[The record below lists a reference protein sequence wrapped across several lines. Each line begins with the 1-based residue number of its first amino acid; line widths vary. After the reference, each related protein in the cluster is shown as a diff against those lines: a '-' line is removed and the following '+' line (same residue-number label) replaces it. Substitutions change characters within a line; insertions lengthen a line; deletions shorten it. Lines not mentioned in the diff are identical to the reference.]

1 MYLYPIIDPETGNII
16 DSNTLRVN
24 PRLKELYNFFKYNDK
39 VVDIPDYNTGDMK
52 IFSRDIL
59 EQIKKGEKGWE
70 NKLPE
75 GVSKLIINKKLFGYK
90 SK

>member
-1 MYLYPIIDPETGNII
+1 
-16 DSNTLRVN
+16 
-24 PRLKELYNFFKYNDK
+24 
-39 VVDIPDYNTGDMK
+39 MK

-75 GVSKLIINKKLFGYK
+75 GVSKLIKTKKLFGFK
-90 SK
+90 SQ